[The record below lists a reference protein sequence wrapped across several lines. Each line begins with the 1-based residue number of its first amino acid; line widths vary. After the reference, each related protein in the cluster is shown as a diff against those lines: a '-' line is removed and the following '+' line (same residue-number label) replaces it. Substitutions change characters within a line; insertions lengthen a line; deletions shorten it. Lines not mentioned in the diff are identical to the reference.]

1 MSPKFNNPH
10 APNFTTHN
18 RLPHW
23 WQQGAT
29 YFVTFRLAD
38 SVPRDTLRSHVA
50 ARRAFEA
57 NQGPRPWASPVERD
71 YYRRFFGKVE
81 HWLDQGSGECLLGE
95 PGNAAILHEA
105 LHFHDEQ
112 RYRLH
117 AWVVMPNHVH
127 VLFETLG
134 EWTLAQILKSWKG
147 FTARQINERLG
158 RTGPLW
164 QRSYFD
170 RMIRDWPH
178 FGRCVR
184 YILRNPEKA
193 GLGKAGCPLGTSRV
207 ADRFRE
213 SGKIAKGR

>member
-1 MSPKFNNPH
+1 MPPRFYNPH
-10 APNFTTHN
+10 TPTSATRN

-23 WQQGAT
+23 SQQQAT

-38 SVPRDTLRSHVA
+38 SVPGEVLRSHVE

-57 NQGPRPWASPVERD
+57 NQGPRPWPAEVERE

-81 HWLDQGSGECLLGE
+81 HWLDQGAGACLLKQPE
-95 PGNAAILHEA
+95 VAAIVADSLK
-105 LHFHDEQ
+105 FFDGQ

-134 EWTLAQILKSWKG
+134 DASPGEILKSWKG
-147 FTARQINERLG
+147 FTARRINGQLG

-164 QRSYFD
+164 QTSYFD

-184 YILRNPEKA
+184 YIVLNPEKA
-193 GLGKAGCPLGTSRV
+193 GMEKRGCPTGTSRL
-207 ADRFRE
+207 ADRFRM
-213 SGKIAKGR
+213 G